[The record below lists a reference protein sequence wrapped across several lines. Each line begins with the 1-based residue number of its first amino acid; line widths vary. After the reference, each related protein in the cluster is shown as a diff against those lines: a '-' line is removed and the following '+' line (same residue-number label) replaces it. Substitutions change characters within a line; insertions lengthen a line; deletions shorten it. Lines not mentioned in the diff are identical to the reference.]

1 MKDRTLFPAL
11 SPETLAAQ
19 ATHPDPATGA
29 VIPPVHLSTTFARDE
44 QYLPVNEKHLYI
56 RDQNPTF
63 ETAER
68 LLTQLEGGCDALLFS
83 SGMTAGMA
91 VAQALK
97 PGDHII
103 IPELMYWAL
112 RNWLSKF
119 CDTWGVTLTKVDFS
133 TPENNAENLQKALA
147 LHAERD
153 NCTQIVWLETPANPM
168 WDVVD
173 LKEACEIAHKAGAIV
188 CADSTVSSPV
198 LTRPIEHGVDI
209 VMHSATKYLNGHS
222 DVIAGVLITA
232 EDSTLWHRIKKIRS
246 ENGAILGAFEAWLL
260 QRGLRTL
267 FLRVQRACDSA
278 MTFAAH
284 FEHHPKISRVLYP
297 GLKSHPGHNIASRQ
311 MDNGFGG
318 MISVCV
324 NGGKEAALR
333 IVGRVQVFVR
343 ATSLGGVESLIEHRP
358 SIEGPTSPLPPE
370 LIRLSIGI
378 EDPVDLINDFEQAL
392 AD

>member
-1 MKDRTLFPAL
+1 MKDRTVA
-11 SPETLAAQ
+11 PETLAAQ
-19 ATHPDPATGA
+19 AAAPDAATGA
-29 VIPPVHLSTTFARDE
+29 VIPPVHFSTTFARDTNY
-44 QYLPVNEKHLYI
+44 QPINDRHVYI

-63 ETAER
+63 ETAEN
-68 LLTQLEGGCDALLFS
+68 LLAELEGGSDALLFS

-97 PGDHII
+97 PGDHIVV
-103 IPELMYWAL
+103 PELMYWAL
-112 RNWLSKF
+112 RNWLIKF
-119 CDTWGVTLTKVDFS
+119 CDTWGVTLTKVDLS
-133 TPENNAENLQKALA
+133 LPANNAKNLREALEVRA
-147 LHAERD
+147 KD
-153 NCTQIVWLETPANPM
+153 PNCTQVLWLETPANPM
-168 WDVVD
+168 WDVID
-173 LKEACEIAHKAGAIV
+173 LQESCEIAKSYGAIV

-232 EDSTLWHRIKKIRS
+232 SDSKLWQRIRKVRS

-267 FLRVQRACDSA
+267 FLRVRCASDSA
-278 MTFAAH
+278 LQFATH
-284 FEHHPKISRVLYP
+284 FEHHPKVAQVIYP
-297 GLKSHPGHNIASRQ
+297 GLKSHPGYEIATRQ
-311 MDNGFGG
+311 MDGGFGG
-318 MISVCV
+318 MLSIRVK
-324 NGGKEAALR
+324 GGKETALAV
-333 IVGRVQVFVR
+333 VGRVELFVR

-378 EDPVDLINDFEQAL
+378 ENVEDLINDFEQAL
-392 AD
+392 A

>member
-1 MKDRTLFPAL
+1 MKDRTVA
-11 SPETLAAQ
+11 PETLAAQ
-19 ATHPDPATGA
+19 AAAPDGATGA
-29 VIPPVHLSTTFARDE
+29 VIPPVHFSTTFARDTNY
-44 QYLPVNEKHLYI
+44 QPINDRHVYI

-63 ETAER
+63 ETAEN
-68 LLTQLEGGCDALLFS
+68 LLAELEGGSDALLFS

-97 PGDHII
+97 PGDHIVV
-103 IPELMYWAL
+103 PELMYWAL
-112 RNWLSKF
+112 RNWLIKF
-119 CDTWGVTLTKVDFS
+119 CDTWGVTLTKVDLS
-133 TPENNAENLQKALA
+133 LPANNAKNLREALEVRA
-147 LHAERD
+147 KD
-153 NCTQIVWLETPANPM
+153 PNCTQVLWLETPANPM
-168 WDVVD
+168 WDVID
-173 LKEACEIAHKAGAIV
+173 LQESCEIAKSYGAIV

-232 EDSTLWHRIKKIRS
+232 SDSKLWQRIRKVRS

-267 FLRVQRACDSA
+267 FLRVRCASDSA
-278 MTFAAH
+278 LQFATH
-284 FEHHPKISRVLYP
+284 FEHHPKVAQVIYP
-297 GLKSHPGHNIASRQ
+297 GLKSHPGHEIATRQ
-311 MDNGFGG
+311 MDGGFGG
-318 MISVCV
+318 MLSIRVK
-324 NGGKEAALR
+324 GGKETALAV
-333 IVGRVQVFVR
+333 VGRVELFVR

-378 EDPVDLINDFEQAL
+378 ENVEDLINDFEQAL
-392 AD
+392 A

>member
-1 MKDRTLFPAL
+1 MKDRTVA
-11 SPETLAAQ
+11 PETLAAQ
-19 ATHPDPATGA
+19 ATAPDAATGA
-29 VIPPVHLSTTFARDE
+29 VIPPVHFSTTFARDTNY
-44 QYLPVNEKHLYI
+44 QPINEHHVYI

-63 ETAER
+63 ETAEN
-68 LLTQLEGGCDALLFS
+68 LLAELEGGSDALLFS

-97 PGDHII
+97 PGDHIV

-112 RNWLSKF
+112 RNWLIKF
-119 CDTWGVTLTKVDFS
+119 CDTWGVALTKVDLS
-133 TPENNAENLQKALA
+133 LPANNPKNLREALEPRA
-147 LHAERD
+147 KD
-153 NCTQIVWLETPANPM
+153 PDCTQILWLETPANPM
-168 WDVVD
+168 WDVID
-173 LKEACEIAHKAGAIV
+173 LKESCEIAKAYGAIV

-222 DVIAGVLITA
+222 DVIAGVLISA
-232 EDSTLWHRIKKIRS
+232 SDSKLWQRIRKIRS

-267 FLRVQRACDSA
+267 FLRVRCASDSA
-278 MTFAAH
+278 LQFASH
-284 FEHHPKISRVLYP
+284 FEHHPKIAEVIYP
-297 GLKSHPGHNIASRQ
+297 GLKSHPGHEIAARQ
-311 MDNGFGG
+311 MDGGFGG
-318 MISVCV
+318 MLSVRV
-324 NGGKEAALR
+324 KGGKEAALAV
-333 IVGRVQVFVR
+333 VGRVKLFVR

-378 EDPVDLINDFEQAL
+378 EKTEDLINDFEQAL
-392 AD
+392 A

>member
-1 MKDRTLFPAL
+1 MKDRTLSPAL

-209 VMHSATKYLNGHS
+209 VMHSATKYLYGHI

-232 EDSTLWHRIKKIRS
+232 EDSTLGHRIK
-246 ENGAILGAFEAWLL
+246 
-260 QRGLRTL
+260 
-267 FLRVQRACDSA
+267 
-278 MTFAAH
+278 
-284 FEHHPKISRVLYP
+284 
-297 GLKSHPGHNIASRQ
+297 
-311 MDNGFGG
+311 
-318 MISVCV
+318 
-324 NGGKEAALR
+324 
-333 IVGRVQVFVR
+333 
-343 ATSLGGVESLIEHRP
+343 
-358 SIEGPTSPLPPE
+358 
-370 LIRLSIGI
+370 
-378 EDPVDLINDFEQAL
+378 
-392 AD
+392 

>member
-1 MKDRTLFPAL
+1 MKDRTVA
-11 SPETLAAQ
+11 PETLAAQ
-19 ATHPDPATGA
+19 AAAPDAATGA
-29 VIPPVHLSTTFARDE
+29 VIPPVHFSTTFARDTNY
-44 QYLPVNEKHLYI
+44 QPINDRHVYI

-63 ETAER
+63 ETAEN
-68 LLTQLEGGCDALLFS
+68 LLAELEGGSDALLFS

-97 PGDHII
+97 PGDHIVV
-103 IPELMYWAL
+103 PELMYWAL
-112 RNWLSKF
+112 RNWLIKF
-119 CDTWGVTLTKVDFS
+119 CDTWGVTLTKVDLS
-133 TPENNAENLQKALA
+133 LPANNAKNLREALEVRA
-147 LHAERD
+147 KD
-153 NCTQIVWLETPANPM
+153 PNCTQVLWLETPANPM
-168 WDVVD
+168 WDVID
-173 LKEACEIAHKAGAIV
+173 LQESCEIAKSYGAIV

-232 EDSTLWHRIKKIRS
+232 SDSKLWQRIRKVRS

-267 FLRVQRACDSA
+267 FLRVRCASDSA
-278 MTFAAH
+278 LQFATH
-284 FEHHPKISRVLYP
+284 FEHHPKVAQVIYP
-297 GLKSHPGHNIASRQ
+297 GLKSHPGHEIATRQ
-311 MDNGFGG
+311 MDGGFGG
-318 MISVCV
+318 MLSIRVK
-324 NGGKEAALR
+324 GGKETALAV
-333 IVGRVQVFVR
+333 VGRVELFVR

-378 EDPVDLINDFEQAL
+378 ENVEDLINDFEQAL
-392 AD
+392 A